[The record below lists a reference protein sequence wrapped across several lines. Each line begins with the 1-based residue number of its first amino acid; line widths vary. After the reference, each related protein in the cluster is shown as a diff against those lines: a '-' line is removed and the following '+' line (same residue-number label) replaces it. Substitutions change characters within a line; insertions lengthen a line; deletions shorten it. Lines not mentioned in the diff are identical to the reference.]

1 MPQELE
7 NAEAFTSGHVVS
19 GRDVIELEA
28 VELML
33 ALESQDVMQSGFE
46 ESVLSAAASV
56 DGELLFHVPT
66 PSSMPFQ
73 RAALVSLPT
82 ESGSLVVL
90 ATLDDAGSAIELQPE
105 TPETAH
111 LFRLGEAYLE
121 VATRF
126 RM

>member
-7 NAEAFTSGHVVS
+7 NADAVPSGHLAQTGDLV
-19 GRDVIELEA
+19 ELEA

-33 ALESQDVMQSGFE
+33 ALESQDVLQSGFE

-56 DGELLFHVPT
+56 DGELLFHVPA
-66 PSSMPFQ
+66 PSSASFQ

-82 ESGSLVVL
+82 DAGSIVVL
-90 ATLDDAGSAIELQPE
+90 AALDEAGSAIELQPE

>member
-7 NAEAFTSGHVVS
+7 HAGTDPS
-19 GRDVIELEA
+19 VIASPIGDLVELEA

-33 ALESQDVMQSGFE
+33 ALESQDLMQCGFE
-46 ESVLSAAASV
+46 ESVQAAAASV

-66 PSSMPFQ
+66 PSSLPFQ
-73 RAALVSLPT
+73 RAALIMLPV
-82 ESGSLVVL
+82 EKGSIVVL
-90 ATLDDAGSAIELQPE
+90 ATLDDSGSAIDLQQE
-105 TPETAH
+105 TPDTAH